1 MTYNTLLLF
10 LGVVTSVA
18 NAAMNNTIDT
28 STYANIEQVHSTHLE
43 LNFEVDFAR
52 EVFEG
57 SVTHW
62 MNISDA
68 AVTSVFFDAA
78 GLTVSKTQFMLMAEN
93 QTWMDATF
101 AMTTPNANLGDAIEV
116 TIPTIEGVTLKVGDT
131 IMIKMTYV
139 TNE

>member
-1 MTYNTLLLF
+1 MF
-10 LGVVTSVA
+10 
-18 NAAMNNTIDT
+18 
-28 STYANIEQVHSTHLE
+28 
-43 LNFEVDFAR
+43 DFAR

-62 MNISDA
+62 MNIKDA
-68 AVTSVFFDAA
+68 AVDSVFFDAA

-101 AMTTPNANLGDAIEV
+101 AMTTPNPNLGDAIEV
-116 TIPTIEGVTLKVGDT
+116 TIPKIENVTLKEGDV